1 MHSDECS
8 FEGVVEGIVVGVSDG
23 EVANEVEAFTE
34 VSVPELVA
42 SGESFEGTLVD
53 DETLLEGRFRSS
65 DEVTPP

>member
-1 MHSDECS
+1 M
-8 FEGVVEGIVVGVSDG
+8 GVSDG